1 MSGAVCGAARR
12 WWAGGLAGAWRGL
25 GPRRPGPRV
34 PVPAGGRPFTGAAAG
49 PRAGP
54 GGAGSGAGPAMTSSA
69 SSGWMGSRT
78 SALMTRSTALSWNGR
93 LVRMGAAR
101 GLGTTT
107 RPEPGKMPTDE
118 EVRAVSAEIFGNHL
132 GDGKR
137 SGRKVLRRKRL
148 GPVFAEWYGEDFA
161 RMDNLF
167 DDPVIARNK
176 AKVERLRR
184 RGKSAPKK
192 GEGKRAKR

>member
-25 GPRRPGPRV
+25 GPRAPGARL
-34 PVPAGGRPFTGAAAG
+34 PVPAGGRPGAAAG

-54 GGAGSGAGPAMTSSA
+54 GGAGNGVGA
-69 SSGWMGSRT
+69 
-78 SALMTRSTALSWNGR
+78 
-93 LVRMGAAR
+93 GAAR
-101 GLGTTT
+101 GLATTP

-118 EVRAVSAEIFGNHL
+118 EVRVVSAEIFGNHL

-148 GPVFAEWYGEDFA
+148 GPVFAEWYGENFA